1 MSTKQNNVNETIP
14 EALALMSTD
23 YFGRIRQWASDRNLI
38 KGADSKSQFLKLQ
51 SEKGELSAAIV
62 SADKDEIIDGIG
74 DAAVVLTII
83 AAQNGIELDNSHIHS
98 EMKYFNGIVER
109 FPHFVSEFLTLDA
122 QIGKLGDAIAKGQDV
137 RPYIEGAIDQL
148 NFIAQMYHSQ
158 MGVSAAQAFPHALDR
173 AYDDIKDRKGVMY
186 NGVFVKSTDE
196 RYEAIM
202 AELSDEKA

>member
-109 FPHFVSEFLTLDA
+109 FPHFVSECNP
-122 QIGKLGDAIAKGQDV
+122 I
-137 RPYIEGAIDQL
+137 P
-148 NFIAQMYHSQ
+148 
-158 MGVSAAQAFPHALDR
+158 
-173 AYDDIKDRKGVMY
+173 
-186 NGVFVKSTDE
+186 
-196 RYEAIM
+196 
-202 AELSDEKA
+202 